1 MWLLLAMTA
10 LATPPPGRVSAARF
24 GPEHGLPGAQV
35 RALALE
41 DAGTLLVGTEAG
53 ACRFDGQRCEA
64 LPAPEGMERAFVSGI
79 HARGGSTWV
88 STALGVFRVDG
99 EQATL
104 LDSHVLS
111 VFRSAFVHTPEGA
124 LLLVDEAGVW
134 RVEELGLTRLVGPE
148 AGWGWEAAWH
158 EGRVYLGG
166 PEGLFALEGE
176 ALTRLGQE
184 PVRGLLPAPEGLLVG
199 TTQGLRDLDGQPLPE
214 GTDCFVTDLARL
226 PGGRRVVACGRGV
239 QVEAQGGGWEPVDEE
254 SGLPTA
260 IVLQAAV
267 DRDGQL
273 WLGSL
278 DQGLIRVAEPDVRL
292 WDLSTGLPSPHITA
306 LARQGEDL
314 LVATRQGGLRLSPDQ
329 RWTLEQPGELRSVAV
344 DAEGRALWLDA
355 QALLHR
361 AGAAPLQVGE
371 ALGMLHRLPDGRLL
385 HHAHEAA
392 WLLDPAAAAPL
403 ARFELPQDVID
414 ASGVLDGEA
423 FYAVGVEGL
432 WRVDAEGFTRAGEG
446 PGRCGG
452 SIAGLGARGLYV
464 ACDARLFLREGEGW
478 RALPEAGEAIK
489 GLARSGEELWLS
501 TLTSLRRLEPTPLR
515 LDAGSGLPAVSFTG
529 ATGPMRWGEWLVAPT
544 GQGLLFVRPDAL
556 GRAREAPTPRIRAV
570 YVGDLELSDLSQL
583 KPGDRLLRLHLG
595 SDSLVDP
602 AALRYRF
609 RLDGGEWSPAFSSET
624 LHLPGLAHGPHA
636 LEVQVRF
643 TGGPWSAQAAA
654 LSFTVPPLWHQ
665 RRDVQ
670 GVALAGLLALL
681 GLAWRERT
689 RRLTEQLRRLEEQ
702 ESFRQVFGRF
712 VDPRVAERALA
723 GTLNREGE
731 KREVTVLFV
740 DLRGFTPLSEAL
752 APRQLV
758 ALLNA
763 WLTAMVEQVEA
774 EGGVVNKFAGD
785 AIVAIF
791 GAPLAQEDHADRAL
805 RAAGA
810 MREAT
815 HALNVDLERRLG
827 RAIAAGIGL
836 NSGEVI
842 AGPIGAESRMEYTVI
857 GEAVNVAARVESLTR
872 ALDVEVLI
880 TEATR
885 ARLGGDFPLE
895 PKGAH
900 RLKGVG
906 EPVEV
911 WALSPRGPG
920 GRSS

>member
-1 MWLLLAMTA
+1 MLLSLAMTA
-10 LATPPPGRVSAARF
+10 LAAPPPGRVIAARF
-24 GPEHGLPGAQV
+24 GAEHGLPGAQV
-35 RALALE
+35 RAMALSE
-41 DAGTLLVGTEAG
+41 DGALMVGTEAG

-111 VFRSAFVHTPEGA
+111 VFRSAFVEDPEGA

-134 RVEELGLTRLVGPE
+134 SVGEAGLERLVGPE
-148 AGWGWEAAWH
+148 AGWGWEATMHDGALH
-158 EGRVYLGG
+158 VGG
-166 PEGLFALEGE
+166 PEGLFVLRDGALE
-176 ALTRLGQE
+176 RLGE
-184 PVRGLLPAPEGLLVG
+184 RPVRGLLSTSEGLLVG
-199 TTQGLRDLDGQPLPE
+199 TTEGLEDAQGAPVAPE
-214 GTDCFVTDLARL
+214 VGCFVTDLAAL
-226 PGGRRVVACGRGV
+226 PGGRRVMACGRGV
-239 QVEAQGGGWEPVDEE
+239 RIEAPDGGWETIDEE
-254 SGLPTA
+254 RGLPTA
-260 IVLQAAV
+260 IVLQVAV

-273 WLGSL
+273 WLGTL
-278 DQGLIRVAEPDVRL
+278 DQGLVRLQEPDLRL
-292 WDLSTGLPSPHITA
+292 WDLGTGLPSPHLTGLA
-306 LARQGEDL
+306 LGAEDL
-314 LVATRQGGLRLSPDQ
+314 LVATRGGGLRLRPDGDWALVQ
-329 RWTLEQPGELRSVAV
+329 EGELRTVVV
-344 DAEGRALWLDA
+344 DKQGRATWLEGDA
-355 QALLHR
+355 TLHR
-361 AGAAPLQVGE
+361 EGAPPAKAGE
-371 ALGMLHRLPDGRLL
+371 ALGVLHVLPDGRML
-385 HHAHEAA
+385 HQAHEAS
-392 WLLDPAAAAPL
+392 WLLDPAQPEGPA
-403 ARFELPQDVID
+403 ARFPMPADLID
-414 ASGVLDGEA
+414 ATGALEGDHLLIA
-423 FYAVGVEGL
+423 GVEGI
-432 WRVDAEGFTRAGEG
+432 WRLDAQGFTRVGDG
-446 PGRCGG
+446 PRRCSG
-452 SIAGLGARGLYV
+452 SIARVGAERLYV
-464 ACDARLFLREGEGW
+464 ACDARLFRQRSRGWELRDVDEDQS
-478 RALPEAGEAIK
+478 AIK
-489 GLARSGEELWLS
+489 GLAWSAGELWMS
-501 TLTSLRRLEPTPLR
+501 RLTSLHRLEPEPLT
-515 LDAGSGLPAVSFTG
+515 LDRGAGLPAVSFTG
-529 ATGPMRWGEWLVAPT
+529 SSGPLRWGPWLVTPT
-544 GQGLLFVRPDAL
+544 GQGLLFLRPDAL
-556 GRAREAPTPRIRAV
+556 GRARSAPAPRIQAV
-570 YVGDLELSDLSQL
+570 YVGDHALDDLRAL
-583 KPGDRLLRLHLG
+583 GPEDRLLRLELG

-602 AALRYRF
+602 ETLRYRF
-609 RLDGGEWSPAFSSET
+609 RLDGGEWSPPFSGQT
-624 LHLPGLAHGPHA
+624 LHLPGLAHGEHA

-791 GAPLAQEDHADRAL
+791 GAPLPQPDHADRAL
-805 RAAGA
+805 RAATA
-810 MREAT
+810 MRAATERLAPGFEARYG
-815 HALNVDLERRLG
+815 HRVS
-827 RAIAAGIGL
+827 AGIGL

-857 GEAVNVAARVESLTR
+857 GEAVNVAARVEALTR
-872 ALDVEVLI
+872 QLDEAVLL

-885 ARLGGDFPLE
+885 GRLRGAFPLE
-895 PKGAH
+895 ARGAH

-911 WALSPRGPG
+911 WGLR
-920 GRSS
+920 